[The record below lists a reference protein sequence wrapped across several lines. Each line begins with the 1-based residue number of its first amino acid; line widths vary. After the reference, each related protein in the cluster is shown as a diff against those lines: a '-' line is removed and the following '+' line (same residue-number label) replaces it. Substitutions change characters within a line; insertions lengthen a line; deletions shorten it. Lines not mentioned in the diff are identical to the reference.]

1 MKTTLSSKH
10 ASRSK
15 SVTRNAQAQNPAEL
29 VTQLLEASGLPV
41 HGTLELPGRAPK
53 YSEVPPQIHPRV
65 RDIIAATF
73 PSGLYS
79 HQSEAISASLSGQ
92 DVCLAT
98 STASGKS
105 LVFMAAA
112 MHELLQD
119 PHARVLVLYPA
130 RALIQD
136 QLGKWAEMLSCLGL
150 KPGFIDG
157 SVRQGERNEILLC
170 RRVVLMTPDVAHAW
184 LMSHL
189 NDPGVAAFRKHLRL
203 LILDE
208 AHVYDGVFGTNMAF
222 FLRRLQAVASA
233 HRLICSTATLG
244 ASQDFILSL
253 TGRQTRLIGP
263 EQEGASLPPKTLILA
278 RRDADGAFEST
289 PDLVRGLAQTFP
301 GRFLVFS
308 DSRKAVEMLTAAS
321 NRQTRHAN
329 DTQEEAENTDASPAP
344 ALGVMP
350 YRAGYEAA
358 DRVKI
363 QQALANGEL
372 RGIVCTSA
380 LELGL
385 DIGEIDLAVL
395 LDTPPSVKS
404 FWQRFGRAGRCQ
416 RGICVIIDTRHAIDD
431 GEQGL
436 RTYLARPLE
445 PNWLYLHNRYAQYTS
460 ALCAAAEIAQIN
472 GSFDKSKFDSL
483 PAQFQQF
490 LEDELNPGVPVPQ
503 DLYPLKQAAADGP
516 HHEFPLRSGVER
528 NFKVSTPQGQTLG
541 ELSFS
546 QALRE
551 AYPGAV
557 YYYMATPY
565 RVRQFKYRD
574 GQILVS
580 REKQYHTKPVVQVM
594 VFPDFQ
600 NGLLKLF
607 RSKNRFLAEAD
618 LQVSERV
625 TGFKEKRGNT
635 EQAYNYQ
642 PGSPYSQH
650 PLQRL
655 IRTSGVCW
663 HFPQSYAVSDDVAQ
677 SLLTAFCNQ
686 YGIQSRDIGIGRFH
700 SRQSPLGK
708 GPVNGICLFDNANG
722 SLRLTERLAEN
733 IQTVVALAIETERKQ
748 SNEPVAKHLEDLA
761 SLVRALVPIPAASSH
776 LPPTAV
782 TATLDHAD
790 SLVRVVASGEKAL
803 YTDSNGTQEI
813 TVLNSFYTPNGLQYQ
828 LAHPQPTLRWTV
840 SAKCVEPINGLTRT
854 VILDL
859 MTGEQ
864 KAAA

>member
-1 MKTTLSSKH
+1 MTTTLSLRRTSSSEP
-10 ASRSK
+10 ATRSPEG
-15 SVTRNAQAQNPAEL
+15 QDPADL
-29 VTQLLEASGLPV
+29 VAGILDASGLPV
-41 HGTLELPGRAPK
+41 HGTLEIPGRDAQ
-53 YSEVPPQIHPRV
+53 YSEAPHQLHPRV
-65 RDIIAATF
+65 REILTAAYPT
-73 PSGLYS
+73 GLYS
-79 HQSEAISASLSGQ
+79 HQSEAISASLNGQ

-119 PHARVLVLYPA
+119 PHARILVLYPA

-136 QLGKWAEMLSCLGL
+136 QLAKWTEFLSSLDL

-157 SVRQGERNEILLC
+157 GVPQAERNQILLS

-184 LMSHL
+184 LMNHL
-189 NDPGVAAFRKHLRL
+189 NDPGVAAFRKNLRL

-208 AHVYDGVFGTNMAF
+208 THVYDGVFGTNMAF
-222 FLRRLQAVASA
+222 FLRRLQAVASS

-263 EQEGASLPPKTLILA
+263 DQEGGSVPPKTLILA
-278 RRDADGAFEST
+278 RRDPDGAFEST
-289 PDLVRGLAQTFP
+289 PALVRALAQTFP

-321 NRQTRHAN
+321 HRQARHAGESQEDAE
-329 DTQEEAENTDASPAP
+329 DTQASPAP

-350 YRAGYEAA
+350 YRAGYETA

-363 QQALANGEL
+363 QQALASGEL
-372 RGIVCTSA
+372 RGIVSTSA

-385 DIGEIDLAVL
+385 DIGAIDLAVL

-404 FWQRFGRAGRCQ
+404 FWQRLGRAGRCH

-431 GEQGL
+431 GAEGL
-436 RTYLARPLE
+436 SAYLARPLE
-445 PNWLYLHNRYAQYTS
+445 PNWLYLHNRYAQYTN
-460 ALCAAAEIAQIN
+460 ALCAASEIAQIN
-472 GSFDKSKFDSL
+472 GSFDKSRFDSL
-483 PAQFQQF
+483 PPQFQQF

-503 DLYPLKQAAADGP
+503 DLYPLKQAAAAGP
-516 HHEFPLRSGVER
+516 HREFPLRSGVEK
-528 NFKVSTPQGQTLG
+528 NFKVLTPQSQSLG

-546 QALRE
+546 QTLRE

-574 GQILVS
+574 GEIIVT
-580 REKQYHTKPVVQVM
+580 REKHYRTKPVVQVM
-594 VFPDFQ
+594 AFPDFQ

-607 RSKNRFLAEAD
+607 RSTNSFLAEAD

-625 TGFKEKRGNT
+625 TGFKEMRGHT
-635 EQAYNYQ
+635 EESHSYQ
-642 PGSPYSQH
+642 PGSPYSQQ
-650 PLQRL
+650 PIQRL

-663 HFPQSYAVSDDVAQ
+663 YFPPGFTVSDAVAQ
-677 SLLTAFCNQ
+677 SILTAFCNQ
-686 YGIQSRDIGIGRFH
+686 YSIQSRDIGIGRFH
-700 SRQSPLGK
+700 SRQSPLGT
-708 GPVNGICLFDNANG
+708 GPVNGICIFDNANG
-722 SLRLTERLAEN
+722 SLRLTERLAETFG
-733 IQTVVALAIETERKQ
+733 TVLALAIEAERKQ
-748 SNEPVAKHLEDLA
+748 GNEAFAQQLEALA
-761 SLVRALVPIPAASSH
+761 SLAQALVPVPANTSDPASN
-776 LPPTAV
+776 PTGI
-782 TATLDHAD
+782 TLDHAD
-790 SLVRVVASGEKAL
+790 SLVTIVAPGEKAL
-803 YTDSNGTQEI
+803 YTDSNGTQEV
-813 TVLNSFYTPNGLQYQ
+813 TVLNTFYTPKGLHYQ
-828 LAHPQPTLRWTV
+828 LASPQQTVRWTV
-840 SAKCVEPINGLTRT
+840 PADCIEPINGLTRT
-854 VILDL
+854 VLLDL